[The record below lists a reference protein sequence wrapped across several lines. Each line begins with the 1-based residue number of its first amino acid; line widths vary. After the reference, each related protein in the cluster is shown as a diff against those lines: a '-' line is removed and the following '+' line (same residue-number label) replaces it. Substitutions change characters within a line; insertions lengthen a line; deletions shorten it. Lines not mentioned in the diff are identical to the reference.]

1 MCQMKSKD
9 CSGNVTVFLLK
20 EADGVG
26 VPWPLPS
33 GSSAWTWNTA
43 SNSSIYFAI
52 VEYIQKNPS
61 DTSPATIKW
70 LQQHQR
76 VCASRLTVTWEK
88 IHFFL
93 SYFLHLLCEY
103 FQLKV
108 LIEIVFNILI
118 CIQNVWKLYSVKW
131 VIINH

>member
-20 EADGVG
+20 EADGAG

-43 SNSSIYFAI
+43 SNSSIYFAMM
-52 VEYIQKNPS
+52 EYIQKNPS

-70 LQQHQR
+70 LQQHQL

-88 IHFFL
+88 IHF
-93 SYFLHLLCEY
+93 LLKLL
-103 FQLKV
+103 FTSAFRTFP
-108 LIEIVFNILI
+108 IESFNWN
-118 CIQNVWKLYSVKW
+118 CIQYIDLYSKCMKT
-131 VIINH
+131 IFS